1 MKRILSFMLTLL
13 LALGLCVFAGNA
25 VQPQFVNADTQALLS
40 GSETKENSIV
50 EKVAEGAK
58 DAKDEINKNVEIEK
72 EKVQDLKAS
81 GLQKIQTKFNDE
93 QVKFGKDEQLA
104 KDVKELDKEFF
115 FKNNQDKVIER
126 HSNEEVGQRN
136 LNIVDNVVS
145 ESDKVGDIASD
156 NAIAEKKVDS
166 KPEKKSVSAKT
177 KRKKL
182 GRVGK
187 RIFNDDTSL
196 EETSAQQ
203 EKYQLDLQAEK
214 MELCIIGKASKNVS
228 PDSAKVTAVIE
239 TLDSDIVKS
248 KDNNF
253 QAFDKVVS
261 ALKDEGLSDDKIV
274 MDSFVS
280 YPSYDY
286 NGEKSLT
293 GYYTITTISFDVDN
307 INEIKN
313 LVDVATENG
322 ATSIRNIQY
331 CCSNLDEVYEE
342 VLMMAI
348 DNAKAK
354 AEKIG
359 GGQLQIK
366 SVKEEYVYSC
376 SSLDRTY
383 AENISNSLVG
393 SIEVEARVNV
403 EFEGAWNLQKA

>member
-1 MKRILSFMLTLL
+1 MKRILSFILALL
-13 LALGLCVFAGNA
+13 LVFGLCVFAGNA
-25 VQPQFVNADTQALLS
+25 VQPQFTDADAQMLLA
-40 GSETKENSIV
+40 GSTVIENSKV
-50 EKVAEGAK
+50 EKVGEGAK
-58 DAKDEINKNVEIEK
+58 DTKDEINKNVEVAK
-72 EKVQDLKAS
+72 EKVQDLSAS
-81 GLQKIQTKFNDE
+81 GLQKMQTKSSEE
-93 QVKFGKDEQLA
+93 QVKLGKDEQLA
-104 KDVKELDKEFF
+104 KDVKELDKNMAILS
-115 FKNNQDKVIER
+115 KTDKSNTTEKT
-126 HSNEEVGQRN
+126 SNEEVAQRN
-136 LNIVDNVVS
+136 LNITDNVAS
-145 ESDKVGDIASD
+145 ESDKTGDVASD
-156 NAIAEKKVDS
+156 SAITEKKVDS
-166 KPEKKSVSAKT
+166 KLEKKINNAKP
-177 KRKKL
+177 KRKKI

-187 RIFNDDTSL
+187 KTFNDDASV
-196 EETSAQQ
+196 EKSGAQPAD
-203 EKYQLDLQAEK
+203 YQLDLQAEK

-253 QAFDKVVS
+253 QVFDKVVN
-261 ALKDEGLSDDKIV
+261 ALKGAGLSDDKIV

-286 NGEKSLT
+286 NGGKSLT

-307 INEIKN
+307 IEEIKN
-313 LVDVATENG
+313 LVDIVTENG

-331 CCSNLDEVYEE
+331 CCSNLDEIYEE

-376 SSLDRTY
+376 SSLYRTY

-403 EFEGAWNLQKA
+403 EFEGV

>member
-1 MKRILSFMLTLL
+1 MKRILSFILALL
-13 LALGLCVFAGNA
+13 LVFGLCVFAGNA
-25 VQPQFVNADTQALLS
+25 VQPQFTDADAQMLLA
-40 GSETKENSIV
+40 GSTVIENSKV
-50 EKVAEGAK
+50 EKVGEGAK
-58 DAKDEINKNVEIEK
+58 DTKDEINKNVEVAK
-72 EKVQDLKAS
+72 EKVQDLSAS
-81 GLQKIQTKFNDE
+81 GLQKMQTKSSEE
-93 QVKFGKDEQLA
+93 QVKLGKDEQLA
-104 KDVKELDKEFF
+104 KDVKELDKNMAILS
-115 FKNNQDKVIER
+115 KIDKSNTTAKI
-126 HSNEEVGQRN
+126 SNEEVAQRN
-136 LNIVDNVVS
+136 LNITDNVAS
-145 ESDKVGDIASD
+145 ESDKTGDVASD
-156 NAIAEKKVDS
+156 SAITEKKVDS
-166 KPEKKSVSAKT
+166 KLEKKINNAKP
-177 KRKKL
+177 KRKKI

-187 RIFNDDTSL
+187 KTFNDDASV
-196 EETSAQQ
+196 EKSGAQPAD
-203 EKYQLDLQAEK
+203 YQLDLQAEK

-239 TLDSDIVKS
+239 TLDSDMVKS

-253 QAFDKVVS
+253 QAFDKVVN
-261 ALKDEGLSDDKIV
+261 ALKGAGLSDDKIV

-286 NGEKSLT
+286 NGGKSLT

-307 INEIKN
+307 IEKIKN
-313 LVDVATENG
+313 LVDIVTENG

-331 CCSNLDEVYEE
+331 CCSNLDEIYEE

-376 SSLDRTY
+376 SSLYRTY

-403 EFEGAWNLQKA
+403 EFEGV

>member
-1 MKRILSFMLTLL
+1 MKRILSFMLALL
-13 LALGLCVFAGNA
+13 LVFGLCVFAGNA
-25 VQPQFVNADTQALLS
+25 VQPQFTDADAQMLLA
-40 GSETKENSIV
+40 GSTVIENSKV
-50 EKVAEGAK
+50 EKVGEGAK
-58 DAKDEINKNVEIEK
+58 DTKDEINKNIEGAK
-72 EKVQDLKAS
+72 EKVQDLSAS
-81 GLQKIQTKFNDE
+81 GLQKMQTKSSEE
-93 QVKFGKDEQLA
+93 QVKLGKDEQLA
-104 KDVKELDKEFF
+104 KDVKELDKNMAILS
-115 FKNNQDKVIER
+115 KTDKSNTTEKT
-126 HSNEEVGQRN
+126 SNEEVAQRN
-136 LNIVDNVVS
+136 LNITDNVAS
-145 ESDKVGDIASD
+145 ESDKTGDVASD
-156 NAIAEKKVDS
+156 SAITEKKVDS
-166 KPEKKSVSAKT
+166 KLEKKINNAKP
-177 KRKKL
+177 KRKKI

-187 RIFNDDTSL
+187 KTFNDDASV
-196 EETSAQQ
+196 EKSGAQPAD
-203 EKYQLDLQAEK
+203 YQLDLQAEK

-253 QAFDKVVS
+253 QAFDKVVN
-261 ALKDEGLSDDKIV
+261 ALKVAGLSDDKIV

-286 NGEKSLT
+286 NGGKSLT

-307 INEIKN
+307 IEEIKN
-313 LVDVATENG
+313 LVDIVTENG

-331 CCSNLDEVYEE
+331 CSSNLDEIYEE

-376 SSLDRTY
+376 SSLYRTY
-383 AENISNSLVG
+383 AENVSNSLVG

-403 EFEGAWNLQKA
+403 EFEGV

>member
-1 MKRILSFMLTLL
+1 MKRILSFMLALL
-13 LALGLCVFAGNA
+13 LVFGLCVFAGNA
-25 VQPQFVNADTQALLS
+25 VQPQFTDADAQMLLA
-40 GSETKENSIV
+40 GSTVIENSKV
-50 EKVAEGAK
+50 EKVGEGAK
-58 DAKDEINKNVEIEK
+58 DTKDEINKNIEGAK
-72 EKVQDLKAS
+72 EKVQDLSAS
-81 GLQKIQTKFNDE
+81 GLQKMQTKSSEE
-93 QVKFGKDEQLA
+93 QVKLGKDEQLA
-104 KDVKELDKEFF
+104 KDVKELDKNMAILS
-115 FKNNQDKVIER
+115 KIDKSNTTEKI
-126 HSNEEVGQRN
+126 SNEEVAQRN
-136 LNIVDNVVS
+136 LNITDNVAS
-145 ESDKVGDIASD
+145 ESDKTGDVASD
-156 NAIAEKKVDS
+156 STITEKKVDS
-166 KPEKKSVSAKT
+166 KLEKKINNAKP
-177 KRKKL
+177 KRKKI

-187 RIFNDDTSL
+187 KTFNDDASV
-196 EETSAQQ
+196 EKSGAQPAD
-203 EKYQLDLQAEK
+203 YQLDLQAEK

-253 QAFDKVVS
+253 QAFDKVVN
-261 ALKDEGLSDDKIV
+261 ALKGAGLSDDKIV

-286 NGEKSLT
+286 NGGKSLT

-307 INEIKN
+307 IEEIKN
-313 LVDVATENG
+313 LVDIVTENG

-376 SSLDRTY
+376 SSLYRTY

-403 EFEGAWNLQKA
+403 EFEGV

>member
-1 MKRILSFMLTLL
+1 MKRILSFMLALL
-13 LALGLCVFAGNA
+13 LVFGLCVFAGNA
-25 VQPQFVNADTQALLS
+25 VQPQFTDADAQMLLA
-40 GSETKENSIV
+40 GSTVIENSKV
-50 EKVAEGAK
+50 EKVGEGAK
-58 DAKDEINKNVEIEK
+58 DTKDEINKNIEGAK
-72 EKVQDLKAS
+72 EKVQDLSAS
-81 GLQKIQTKFNDE
+81 GLQKMQTKSSEE
-93 QVKFGKDEQLA
+93 QVKLGKDEQLA
-104 KDVKELDKEFF
+104 KDVKELDKNMAILS
-115 FKNNQDKVIER
+115 KIDKSNTTEKI
-126 HSNEEVGQRN
+126 SNEEVAQRN
-136 LNIVDNVVS
+136 LNITDNVAS
-145 ESDKVGDIASD
+145 ESDKTGDVASD
-156 NAIAEKKVDS
+156 SAITEKKVDS
-166 KPEKKSVSAKT
+166 KLEKKINNAKP
-177 KRKKL
+177 KRKKI

-187 RIFNDDTSL
+187 KTFNDDASV
-196 EETSAQQ
+196 EKSGAQPAD
-203 EKYQLDLQAEK
+203 YQLDLQAEK

-253 QAFDKVVS
+253 QAFDKVVN
-261 ALKDEGLSDDKIV
+261 ALKGAGLSDDKIV

-286 NGEKSLT
+286 NGGKSLT
-293 GYYTITTISFDVDN
+293 GYYTTTTISFDVDN
-307 INEIKN
+307 IEEIKN
-313 LVDVATENG
+313 LVDIVTENG

-376 SSLDRTY
+376 SSLYRTY

-403 EFEGAWNLQKA
+403 EFEGV

>member
-1 MKRILSFMLTLL
+1 MKRILSFMLALL
-13 LALGLCVFAGNA
+13 LVFGLCVFADNA
-25 VQPQFVNADTQALLS
+25 VQSQFTDADAQMLLA
-40 GSETKENSIV
+40 GSTVIENSKV
-50 EKVAEGAK
+50 EKVGEGAK
-58 DAKDEINKNVEIEK
+58 DTKDEINKNVEVAK
-72 EKVQDLKAS
+72 EKVQDLSAS
-81 GLQKIQTKFNDE
+81 GLQKMQTKASDE
-93 QVKFGKDEQLA
+93 QVKLGKDEQLA
-104 KDVKELDKEFF
+104 KDVKELDKNMAILS
-115 FKNNQDKVIER
+115 KIDKSNTTEKI
-126 HSNEEVGQRN
+126 SNEEVAQRN
-136 LNIVDNVVS
+136 LNITGNVAS
-145 ESDKVGDIASD
+145 ESDKTGDVASD
-156 NAIAEKKVDS
+156 SAITEKKVDS
-166 KPEKKSVSAKT
+166 KLEKKINNAKP
-177 KRKKL
+177 KRKKI

-187 RIFNDDTSL
+187 KTFNDDASV
-196 EETSAQQ
+196 EKSGAQPAD
-203 EKYQLDLQAEK
+203 YQLDLQAEK
-214 MELCIIGKASKNVS
+214 MQLCIIGKASKNVS

-253 QAFDKVVS
+253 QAFDKVVN
-261 ALKDEGLSDDKIV
+261 ALKVAGLSDDKIV

-286 NGEKSLT
+286 NGGKSLT

-307 INEIKN
+307 IEEIKN
-313 LVDVATENG
+313 LVDIVTENG

-331 CCSNLDEVYEE
+331 CCSNLDEIYEE

-376 SSLDRTY
+376 SSLYRTY

-403 EFEGAWNLQKA
+403 EFEGV

>member
-1 MKRILSFMLTLL
+1 MKRILSFMLALL
-13 LALGLCVFAGNA
+13 LVFGLCVFAGNA
-25 VQPQFVNADTQALLS
+25 VQPQFTDADAQMLLA
-40 GSETKENSIV
+40 GSTVIENSKV

-58 DAKDEINKNVEIEK
+58 DTKDEINKNVEVAK
-72 EKVQDLKAS
+72 EKVQDLSAS
-81 GLQKIQTKFNDE
+81 GLQKMQTKASDE
-93 QVKFGKDEQLA
+93 QIKLGKDEQLA
-104 KDVKELDKEFF
+104 KDVKELDK
-115 FKNNQDKVIER
+115 NMAILSRTDKSNTTEKT
-126 HSNEEVGQRN
+126 SNEEVTQRN
-136 LNIVDNVVS
+136 LNITDNVAS
-145 ESDKVGDIASD
+145 ESDKTGDVDSD
-156 NAIAEKKVDS
+156 SAITEKKVDS
-166 KPEKKSVSAKT
+166 KLEKKINNAKP
-177 KRKKL
+177 KRKKI

-187 RIFNDDTSL
+187 KTFNDDASV
-196 EETSAQQ
+196 EKSGAQPAD
-203 EKYQLDLQAEK
+203 YQLDLQAEK

-228 PDSAKVTAVIE
+228 PDSAKVTAAIE
-239 TLDSDIVKS
+239 TLDSDMVKS

-253 QAFDKVVS
+253 QAFDKVVN
-261 ALKDEGLSDDKIV
+261 ALKGAGLSNDKIV

-286 NGEKSLT
+286 NGGKSLT

-307 INEIKN
+307 IEEIKN
-313 LVDVATENG
+313 LVDIVTENG

-376 SSLDRTY
+376 SSLYRTY

-403 EFEGAWNLQKA
+403 EFEDV

>member
-1 MKRILSFMLTLL
+1 MKRILSFMLALL
-13 LALGLCVFAGNA
+13 LVLGLCVFAGNA
-25 VQPQFVNADTQALLS
+25 VQPQFTDADAQMLLA
-40 GSETKENSIV
+40 GSTVIENSKV
-50 EKVAEGAK
+50 EKVGEGAK
-58 DAKDEINKNVEIEK
+58 DTKDEINKNVEVAK
-72 EKVQDLKAS
+72 EKVQDLSAS
-81 GLQKIQTKFNDE
+81 GLQKMQTKASDE
-93 QVKFGKDEQLA
+93 QVKLGKDEQLA
-104 KDVKELDKEFF
+104 KDVKELDKNMAILS
-115 FKNNQDKVIER
+115 KTDKSNTTEKT
-126 HSNEEVGQRN
+126 SNEEVAQRN
-136 LNIVDNVVS
+136 LNITDNVAS
-145 ESDKVGDIASD
+145 ESDKTGDVASD
-156 NAIAEKKVDS
+156 SAITEKKVDS
-166 KPEKKSVSAKT
+166 KLEKKINNAKP
-177 KRKKL
+177 KRKKI

-187 RIFNDDTSL
+187 KTFNDDASV
-196 EETSAQQ
+196 EKSVAQPAD
-203 EKYQLDLQAEK
+203 YQLDLQAEK

-239 TLDSDIVKS
+239 TLDSDMVKS

-253 QAFDKVVS
+253 QAFDKVVN
-261 ALKDEGLSDDKIV
+261 ALKGAGLSDDKIV

-286 NGEKSLT
+286 NGGKSLT

-307 INEIKN
+307 IEEIKN
-313 LVDVATENG
+313 LVDIVTENG

-376 SSLDRTY
+376 SSLYRTY

-403 EFEGAWNLQKA
+403 EFEGV

>member
-1 MKRILSFMLTLL
+1 MKRILSFMLALL
-13 LALGLCVFAGNA
+13 LVFGLCVFAGNA
-25 VQPQFVNADTQALLS
+25 VQPQFTDADAQMPLA
-40 GSETKENSIV
+40 GSTVIENSKV
-50 EKVAEGAK
+50 EKVGEGAK
-58 DAKDEINKNVEIEK
+58 DTKDEINKNIEGAK
-72 EKVQDLKAS
+72 EKVQDLSAS
-81 GLQKIQTKFNDE
+81 GLQKMQTKSSEE
-93 QVKFGKDEQLA
+93 QVKLGKDEQLA
-104 KDVKELDKEFF
+104 KDVKELDKNMAILS
-115 FKNNQDKVIER
+115 KIDKSNTTEKI
-126 HSNEEVGQRN
+126 SNEEVAQRN
-136 LNIVDNVVS
+136 LNITDNVAS
-145 ESDKVGDIASD
+145 ESDKTGDVASD
-156 NAIAEKKVDS
+156 SAITEKKVDS
-166 KPEKKSVSAKT
+166 KLEKKINNAKP
-177 KRKKL
+177 KRKKI

-187 RIFNDDTSL
+187 KTFNDDASV
-196 EETSAQQ
+196 EKSGAQPAD
-203 EKYQLDLQAEK
+203 YQLDLQAEK

-253 QAFDKVVS
+253 QAFDKVVN
-261 ALKDEGLSDDKIV
+261 ALKGAGLSDDKIV

-286 NGEKSLT
+286 NGGKSLT

-307 INEIKN
+307 IEEIKN
-313 LVDVATENG
+313 LVDIVTENG

-331 CCSNLDEVYEE
+331 CCSNLDEIYEE

-376 SSLDRTY
+376 SSLYRTY

-403 EFEGAWNLQKA
+403 EFEGV

>member
-1 MKRILSFMLTLL
+1 MKRILSFMLALL
-13 LALGLCVFAGNA
+13 LVFGLCVFAGNA
-25 VQPQFVNADTQALLS
+25 VQPQFTDADAQMLLA
-40 GSETKENSIV
+40 GSTVIENSKV
-50 EKVAEGAK
+50 EKVGEGAK
-58 DAKDEINKNVEIEK
+58 DTKDEINKNIEGAK
-72 EKVQDLKAS
+72 EKVQDLSAS
-81 GLQKIQTKFNDE
+81 GLQKKQTKASDE
-93 QVKFGKDEQLA
+93 QVKLGKDEQLA
-104 KDVKELDKEFF
+104 KDVKELDKNMAILS
-115 FKNNQDKVIER
+115 KTDKSNTTEKI
-126 HSNEEVGQRN
+126 SNEEVAQRN
-136 LNIVDNVVS
+136 LNITDNVAS
-145 ESDKVGDIASD
+145 ESDKTGDVASD
-156 NAIAEKKVDS
+156 SAITEKKVDS
-166 KPEKKSVSAKT
+166 KLEKKINNAKP
-177 KRKKL
+177 KRKKI

-187 RIFNDDTSL
+187 KTFNDDASV
-196 EETSAQQ
+196 EKSGAQPTD
-203 EKYQLDLQAEK
+203 YQLDLQAEK

-253 QAFDKVVS
+253 QAFDKVVN
-261 ALKDEGLSDDKIV
+261 ALKGAGLSDDKIV

-286 NGEKSLT
+286 NGGKSLT

-307 INEIKN
+307 IEEIKN
-313 LVDVATENG
+313 LVDIVTENG

-331 CCSNLDEVYEE
+331 CCSNLDEIYEE

-376 SSLDRTY
+376 SSLYRTY

-403 EFEGAWNLQKA
+403 EFEGV

>member
-1 MKRILSFMLTLL
+1 MKRILSFMLALL
-13 LALGLCVFAGNA
+13 LALGLCVFASNA
-25 VQPQFVNADTQALLS
+25 VQPQFTDTDAQMLLA
-40 GSETKENSIV
+40 GSTVIENSKV
-50 EKVAEGAK
+50 EKVGEGAK
-58 DAKDEINKNVEIEK
+58 DTKDEINKNVEVAK
-72 EKVQDLKAS
+72 EKVQDLSAS
-81 GLQKIQTKFNDE
+81 GLQKMQTKASDE
-93 QVKFGKDEQLA
+93 QVKLGKDEQLA
-104 KDVKELDKEFF
+104 KDVKELDKNMAILS
-115 FKNNQDKVIER
+115 KTDKSNTTEKI
-126 HSNEEVGQRN
+126 SNEEVAQRN
-136 LNIVDNVVS
+136 LNITDNVAS
-145 ESDKVGDIASD
+145 ESDKTGDVASD
-156 NAIAEKKVDS
+156 SAITEKKVDS
-166 KPEKKSVSAKT
+166 KLEKKINNAKP
-177 KRKKL
+177 KRKKI

-187 RIFNDDTSL
+187 KTFNDDASV
-196 EETSAQQ
+196 EKSGAQPAD
-203 EKYQLDLQAEK
+203 YQLDLQAEK

-239 TLDSDIVKS
+239 TLDSDMVKS

-253 QAFDKVVS
+253 QTFDKVVN
-261 ALKDEGLSDDKIV
+261 ALKGAGLSDDKIV

-286 NGEKSLT
+286 NGGKSLT

-307 INEIKN
+307 IEEIKN
-313 LVDVATENG
+313 LVDIVTENG

-331 CCSNLDEVYEE
+331 CCSNLDEVYEG

-376 SSLDRTY
+376 SSLYRTY

-403 EFEGAWNLQKA
+403 EFEGV

>member
-1 MKRILSFMLTLL
+1 MKRILSFMLALL
-13 LALGLCVFAGNA
+13 LVFGLCVFAGNA
-25 VQPQFVNADTQALLS
+25 VQPQFTDADAQMLLA
-40 GSETKENSIV
+40 GSTVIENSKV
-50 EKVAEGAK
+50 EKVGEGAK
-58 DAKDEINKNVEIEK
+58 DTKDEINKNIEGAK
-72 EKVQDLKAS
+72 EKVQDLSVS
-81 GLQKIQTKFNDE
+81 GLQKMQTKSSEE
-93 QVKFGKDEQLA
+93 QVKLGKDEQLA
-104 KDVKELDKEFF
+104 KDVKELDKNMAILS
-115 FKNNQDKVIER
+115 KIDKSNTTEKI
-126 HSNEEVGQRN
+126 SNEEVAQRN
-136 LNIVDNVVS
+136 LNITDNVAS
-145 ESDKVGDIASD
+145 ESDKTGDVASD
-156 NAIAEKKVDS
+156 SAITEKKFDS
-166 KPEKKSVSAKT
+166 KLEKKINNAKP
-177 KRKKL
+177 KRKKI

-187 RIFNDDTSL
+187 KTFNDDASV
-196 EETSAQQ
+196 EKSVAQPAD
-203 EKYQLDLQAEK
+203 YQLDLQAEK

-239 TLDSDIVKS
+239 TLDSDMVKS

-253 QAFDKVVS
+253 QAFDKVVN
-261 ALKDEGLSDDKIV
+261 ALKGAGLSDDKIV

-286 NGEKSLT
+286 NGGKSLT
-293 GYYTITTISFDVDN
+293 GYYTTTTISFDVDN
-307 INEIKN
+307 IEEIKN
-313 LVDVATENG
+313 LVDIVTENG

-331 CCSNLDEVYEE
+331 CCSNLDEIYEE

-376 SSLDRTY
+376 SSLYRTY

-403 EFEGAWNLQKA
+403 EFEGV

>member
-1 MKRILSFMLTLL
+1 MKRILSFMLALL
-13 LALGLCVFAGNA
+13 LVFGLCVFAGNA
-25 VQPQFVNADTQALLS
+25 VQPQFTDADAQMLLAGNS
-40 GSETKENSIV
+40 VIENSKV
-50 EKVAEGAK
+50 EKVGEGAK
-58 DAKDEINKNVEIEK
+58 DTKDEINKNVEVAK
-72 EKVQDLKAS
+72 EKVQDLSAS
-81 GLQKIQTKFNDE
+81 GLQKMQTKSSEE
-93 QVKFGKDEQLA
+93 QVKLGKDEQLA
-104 KDVKELDKEFF
+104 KDVKELDKNMAILS
-115 FKNNQDKVIER
+115 KIDKSNTTEKI
-126 HSNEEVGQRN
+126 SNEEVAQRN
-136 LNIVDNVVS
+136 LNITDNVAS
-145 ESDKVGDIASD
+145 ESDKTGDVASD
-156 NAIAEKKVDS
+156 SAITEKKVNS
-166 KPEKKSVSAKT
+166 KLEKKINNAKP
-177 KRKKL
+177 KRKKI

-187 RIFNDDTSL
+187 KTFNDDASV
-196 EETSAQQ
+196 EKSGAQPAD
-203 EKYQLDLQAEK
+203 YQLDLQAEK

-253 QAFDKVVS
+253 QAFDKVVN
-261 ALKDEGLSDDKIV
+261 ALKGAGLSDDKIV

-286 NGEKSLT
+286 NGGKSLT
-293 GYYTITTISFDVDN
+293 GYYTTTTISFDVDN
-307 INEIKN
+307 IEEIKN
-313 LVDVATENG
+313 LVDIVTENG

-331 CCSNLDEVYEE
+331 CCSNLDEIYEE

-376 SSLDRTY
+376 SSLYRTY

-403 EFEGAWNLQKA
+403 EFEGV

>member
-1 MKRILSFMLTLL
+1 MKRILSFMLALL
-13 LALGLCVFAGNA
+13 LVFGLCVFAGNA
-25 VQPQFVNADTQALLS
+25 VQPQFTDADAQMLLA
-40 GSETKENSIV
+40 GSTVIENSKV
-50 EKVAEGAK
+50 EKVGEGAK
-58 DAKDEINKNVEIEK
+58 DTKDEINKNIEGAK
-72 EKVQDLKAS
+72 EKVQDLSAS
-81 GLQKIQTKFNDE
+81 GLQKMQTKSSEE
-93 QVKFGKDEQLA
+93 QVKLGKDEQLA
-104 KDVKELDKEFF
+104 KDVKELDKNMAILS
-115 FKNNQDKVIER
+115 KIDKSNTTEKI
-126 HSNEEVGQRN
+126 SNEEVAQRN
-136 LNIVDNVVS
+136 LNITDNVAS
-145 ESDKVGDIASD
+145 ESDKTGDVASD
-156 NAIAEKKVDS
+156 SAITEKKVDS
-166 KPEKKSVSAKT
+166 KLEKKINNAKP
-177 KRKKL
+177 KRKKI

-187 RIFNDDTSL
+187 KTFNDDASV
-196 EETSAQQ
+196 EKSGAQPAD
-203 EKYQLDLQAEK
+203 YQLDLQAEK

-239 TLDSDIVKS
+239 TLDSDMVKS

-253 QAFDKVVS
+253 QAFDKVVN
-261 ALKDEGLSDDKIV
+261 ALKGAGLSDDKIV

-286 NGEKSLT
+286 NGGKSLT
-293 GYYTITTISFDVDN
+293 GYYTTTTISFDVDN
-307 INEIKN
+307 IEEIKN
-313 LVDVATENG
+313 LVDIVTENG

-331 CCSNLDEVYEE
+331 CCSNLDEIYEE

-376 SSLDRTY
+376 SSLYRTY

-403 EFEGAWNLQKA
+403 EFEGV

>member
-1 MKRILSFMLTLL
+1 MKRILSFMLALL
-13 LALGLCVFAGNA
+13 LVFGLCVFAGNA
-25 VQPQFVNADTQALLS
+25 VQPQFTDADAQMLLA
-40 GSETKENSIV
+40 GSTVIENSKV
-50 EKVAEGAK
+50 EKVGEGAK
-58 DAKDEINKNVEIEK
+58 DTKDEINKNVEVAK
-72 EKVQDLKAS
+72 EKVQDLSAS
-81 GLQKIQTKFNDE
+81 GLQKMQTKSSEE
-93 QVKFGKDEQLA
+93 QVKLGKDEQLA
-104 KDVKELDKEFF
+104 KDVKELDKNMAILS
-115 FKNNQDKVIER
+115 KIDKSNTTEKI
-126 HSNEEVGQRN
+126 SNEEVAQRN
-136 LNIVDNVVS
+136 LNITDNVAS
-145 ESDKVGDIASD
+145 ESDKTGDVASD
-156 NAIAEKKVDS
+156 SAITEKKVDS
-166 KPEKKSVSAKT
+166 KLEKKINNAKP
-177 KRKKL
+177 KRKKI

-187 RIFNDDTSL
+187 KTFNDDASV
-196 EETSAQQ
+196 EKSGAQPAD
-203 EKYQLDLQAEK
+203 YQLDLQAEK

-253 QAFDKVVS
+253 QAFDKVVN
-261 ALKDEGLSDDKIV
+261 ALKGAGLSDDKIV

-286 NGEKSLT
+286 NGGKSLT

-307 INEIKN
+307 IEEIKN
-313 LVDVATENG
+313 LVDIVTENG

-376 SSLDRTY
+376 SSLYRTY

-403 EFEGAWNLQKA
+403 EFEGV

>member
-1 MKRILSFMLTLL
+1 MKRILSFMLALL

-25 VQPQFVNADTQALLS
+25 VQPQFTDADAQMLLA
-40 GSETKENSIV
+40 GSTVVENSKV
-50 EKVAEGAK
+50 EKVGEGAK
-58 DAKDEINKNVEIEK
+58 DTKDEINKNIEGAK
-72 EKVQDLKAS
+72 EKVQDLSAS
-81 GLQKIQTKFNDE
+81 GLQKMQTKSSDE
-93 QVKFGKDEQLA
+93 QIKLGKDEQLA
-104 KDVKELDKEFF
+104 KDVKELDKNMAILS
-115 FKNNQDKVIER
+115 KIDKSNTTEKI
-126 HSNEEVGQRN
+126 SNEEVAQRN
-136 LNIVDNVVS
+136 LNITDNVAT
-145 ESDKVGDIASD
+145 ESDKTGDVASD
-156 NAIAEKKVDS
+156 SAITEKKVDS
-166 KPEKKSVSAKT
+166 KLEKKINNAKP
-177 KRKKL
+177 KRKKI

-187 RIFNDDTSL
+187 KTFNDDASV
-196 EETSAQQ
+196 EKSSAQPAD
-203 EKYQLDLQAEK
+203 YQLDLQAEK

-253 QAFDKVVS
+253 QAFDKVVN
-261 ALKDEGLSDDKIV
+261 ALKGAGLSDDKIV

-280 YPSYDY
+280 YLSYDY
-286 NGEKSLT
+286 NGGKSLT

-307 INEIKN
+307 IEEIKN
-313 LVDVATENG
+313 LVDIATENG

-376 SSLDRTY
+376 SSLYRTY

-403 EFEGAWNLQKA
+403 EFEGV

>member
-1 MKRILSFMLTLL
+1 MKRILSFMLALL
-13 LALGLCVFAGNA
+13 LVFGLCVFAGNA
-25 VQPQFVNADTQALLS
+25 VQPQFTDADAQMLLA
-40 GSETKENSIV
+40 GSAVIENSKV
-50 EKVAEGAK
+50 EKVGEGAK
-58 DAKDEINKNVEIEK
+58 DTKDEINKNVEVAK
-72 EKVQDLKAS
+72 EKVQDLSAS
-81 GLQKIQTKFNDE
+81 GLQKMQTKASDE
-93 QVKFGKDEQLA
+93 QVKLGKDEQLA
-104 KDVKELDKEFF
+104 KDVKELDKNMAILS
-115 FKNNQDKVIER
+115 KIDKSNTTEKI
-126 HSNEEVGQRN
+126 SNEEVAQRN
-136 LNIVDNVVS
+136 LNITGNVAS
-145 ESDKVGDIASD
+145 ESDKTGDVASD
-156 NAIAEKKVDS
+156 SAITEKKVDS
-166 KPEKKSVSAKT
+166 KLEKKINNAKP
-177 KRKKL
+177 KRKKI

-187 RIFNDDTSL
+187 KTFNDDASV
-196 EETSAQQ
+196 EKSGAQPAD
-203 EKYQLDLQAEK
+203 YQLDLQAEK
-214 MELCIIGKASKNVS
+214 MQLCIIGKASKNVS

-253 QAFDKVVS
+253 QAFDKVVN
-261 ALKDEGLSDDKIV
+261 ALKVAGLSDDKIV

-286 NGEKSLT
+286 NGGKSLT

-307 INEIKN
+307 IEEIKN
-313 LVDVATENG
+313 LVDIVTENG

-331 CCSNLDEVYEE
+331 CCSNLDEIYEE

-376 SSLDRTY
+376 SSLYRTY
-383 AENISNSLVG
+383 AENVSNSLVG

-403 EFEGAWNLQKA
+403 EFEGV

>member
-1 MKRILSFMLTLL
+1 MKSILSFMLALL
-13 LALGLCVFAGNA
+13 LVFGLCVFADNA
-25 VQPQFVNADTQALLS
+25 VQSQFTDADAQMLLA
-40 GSETKENSIV
+40 GSTVIENSKV
-50 EKVAEGAK
+50 EKVGEGAK
-58 DAKDEINKNVEIEK
+58 DTKDEINKNVEVAK
-72 EKVQDLKAS
+72 EKVQDLSAS
-81 GLQKIQTKFNDE
+81 GLQKMQTKSSEE
-93 QVKFGKDEQLA
+93 QVKLGKDEQLA
-104 KDVKELDKEFF
+104 KDVKELDKNMAILS
-115 FKNNQDKVIER
+115 KIDKSNTTEKI
-126 HSNEEVGQRN
+126 SNEEVAQRN
-136 LNIVDNVVS
+136 LNITDNVAS
-145 ESDKVGDIASD
+145 ESDKTGDVASD
-156 NAIAEKKVDS
+156 SAITEKKVDS
-166 KPEKKSVSAKT
+166 KLEKKINNAKP
-177 KRKKL
+177 KRKKI

-187 RIFNDDTSL
+187 KTFNDDASV
-196 EETSAQQ
+196 EKSGAQPAD
-203 EKYQLDLQAEK
+203 YQLDLQAEK

-253 QAFDKVVS
+253 QAFDKVVN
-261 ALKDEGLSDDKIV
+261 ALKGAGLSDDKIV

-286 NGEKSLT
+286 NGGKSLT

-307 INEIKN
+307 IEKIKN
-313 LVDVATENG
+313 LVDIVTENG

-376 SSLDRTY
+376 SSLYRTY
-383 AENISNSLVG
+383 AENVSNSLVG

-403 EFEGAWNLQKA
+403 EFEGV

>member
-1 MKRILSFMLTLL
+1 MKRILSFMLALL
-13 LALGLCVFAGNA
+13 LVFGLCVFAGNA
-25 VQPQFVNADTQALLS
+25 VQPQFTDADAQMLLA
-40 GSETKENSIV
+40 GSTVIENSKV
-50 EKVAEGAK
+50 EKVGEGAK
-58 DAKDEINKNVEIEK
+58 DTKDEINKNIEGAK
-72 EKVQDLKAS
+72 EKVQDLSAS
-81 GLQKIQTKFNDE
+81 GLQKMQTKSSEE
-93 QVKFGKDEQLA
+93 QVKLGKDEQLA
-104 KDVKELDKEFF
+104 KDVKELDKNMAILSEM
-115 FKNNQDKVIER
+115 DKSNITEKI
-126 HSNEEVGQRN
+126 SNEEVAQRN
-136 LNIVDNVVS
+136 LNITDNVAS
-145 ESDKVGDIASD
+145 ESDKTGDVASD
-156 NAIAEKKVDS
+156 SAITEKKVDS
-166 KPEKKSVSAKT
+166 KLEKKINNAKP
-177 KRKKL
+177 KRKKI

-187 RIFNDDTSL
+187 KTFNDDASV
-196 EETSAQQ
+196 EKSGAQPTD
-203 EKYQLDLQAEK
+203 YQLDLQAEK

-253 QAFDKVVS
+253 QAFDKVVN
-261 ALKDEGLSDDKIV
+261 ALKGAGLSDDKIV

-286 NGEKSLT
+286 NGGKSLT

-307 INEIKN
+307 IEEIKN
-313 LVDVATENG
+313 LVDIVTENG

-376 SSLDRTY
+376 SSLYRTY

-403 EFEGAWNLQKA
+403 EFEGV

>member
-1 MKRILSFMLTLL
+1 MKRILSFMLALL
-13 LALGLCVFAGNA
+13 LVFGLCVFAGNA
-25 VQPQFVNADTQALLS
+25 VQPQFTDADAQMLLARS
-40 GSETKENSIV
+40 TVIENSKV
-50 EKVAEGAK
+50 EKVGEGAK
-58 DAKDEINKNVEIEK
+58 DTKDEINKNIEGAK
-72 EKVQDLKAS
+72 EKVQDLSAS
-81 GLQKIQTKFNDE
+81 GLQKMQTKSSEE
-93 QVKFGKDEQLA
+93 QVKLGKDEQLA
-104 KDVKELDKEFF
+104 KDVKELDKNMAILS
-115 FKNNQDKVIER
+115 KIDKSNTTEKI
-126 HSNEEVGQRN
+126 SNEEVAQRN
-136 LNIVDNVVS
+136 LNITDNVAS
-145 ESDKVGDIASD
+145 ESDKTGDVASD
-156 NAIAEKKVDS
+156 SAITEKKVDS
-166 KPEKKSVSAKT
+166 KLEKKINNAKP
-177 KRKKL
+177 KRKKI

-187 RIFNDDTSL
+187 KTFNDDASV
-196 EETSAQQ
+196 EKSGAQPAD
-203 EKYQLDLQAEK
+203 YQLDLQAEK

-253 QAFDKVVS
+253 QAFDKVVN
-261 ALKDEGLSDDKIV
+261 ALKGAGLSDDKIV

-286 NGEKSLT
+286 NGGKSLT

-307 INEIKN
+307 IEEIKN
-313 LVDVATENG
+313 LVDIVTENG

-331 CCSNLDEVYEE
+331 CCSNLDEIYEE

-376 SSLDRTY
+376 SSLYRTY

-403 EFEGAWNLQKA
+403 EFEGV

>member
-1 MKRILSFMLTLL
+1 MKRILSFMLALL
-13 LALGLCVFAGNA
+13 LVFGLCVFAGNA
-25 VQPQFVNADTQALLS
+25 VQPQFTDADAQMLLA
-40 GSETKENSIV
+40 GSTVIENSKV
-50 EKVAEGAK
+50 EKVGEGAK
-58 DAKDEINKNVEIEK
+58 DTKDEINKNIEGAK
-72 EKVQDLKAS
+72 EKVQDLSAS
-81 GLQKIQTKFNDE
+81 GLQKMQTKSSEE
-93 QVKFGKDEQLA
+93 QVKLGKDEQLA
-104 KDVKELDKEFF
+104 KDVKELDKNMAILS
-115 FKNNQDKVIER
+115 KIDKSNTTEKI
-126 HSNEEVGQRN
+126 SNEEVAQRN
-136 LNIVDNVVS
+136 LNITDNVAS
-145 ESDKVGDIASD
+145 ESDKTGDVASD
-156 NAIAEKKVDS
+156 SAITEKKVDS
-166 KPEKKSVSAKT
+166 KLEKKINNAKP
-177 KRKKL
+177 KRKKI

-187 RIFNDDTSL
+187 KTFNDDASV
-196 EETSAQQ
+196 EKSGAQPAD
-203 EKYQLDLQAEK
+203 YQLDLQAEK

-253 QAFDKVVS
+253 QAFDKVVN
-261 ALKDEGLSDDKIV
+261 ALKGAGLSDDKIV

-286 NGEKSLT
+286 NGGKSLT

-307 INEIKN
+307 IEKIKN
-313 LVDVATENG
+313 LVDIVTENG

-376 SSLDRTY
+376 SSLYRTY
-383 AENISNSLVG
+383 AENVSNSLVG

-403 EFEGAWNLQKA
+403 EFEGV

>member
-1 MKRILSFMLTLL
+1 MKRILSFMLALL
-13 LALGLCVFAGNA
+13 LVFGLCVFAGNA
-25 VQPQFVNADTQALLS
+25 VQPQFTDADAQMLLA
-40 GSETKENSIV
+40 GSTVIENSKV
-50 EKVAEGAK
+50 EKVGEGAK
-58 DAKDEINKNVEIEK
+58 DTKDEINKNIEGAK
-72 EKVQDLKAS
+72 EKVQDLSAS
-81 GLQKIQTKFNDE
+81 GLQKMQTKSSEE
-93 QVKFGKDEQLA
+93 QVKLGKDEQLA
-104 KDVKELDKEFF
+104 KDVKELDKNMAILS
-115 FKNNQDKVIER
+115 KIDKSNTTEKI
-126 HSNEEVGQRN
+126 SNEEVAQRN
-136 LNIVDNVVS
+136 LNITDNVAS
-145 ESDKVGDIASD
+145 ESDKTGDVASD
-156 NAIAEKKVDS
+156 SAITEKKVDS
-166 KPEKKSVSAKT
+166 KLEKKINNAKP
-177 KRKKL
+177 KRKKI

-187 RIFNDDTSL
+187 KTFNDDASV
-196 EETSAQQ
+196 EKSGAQPAD
-203 EKYQLDLQAEK
+203 YQLDLQAEK

-253 QAFDKVVS
+253 QAFDKVVN
-261 ALKDEGLSDDKIV
+261 ALKGAGLSDDKIV

-286 NGEKSLT
+286 NGGKSLT
-293 GYYTITTISFDVDN
+293 GYYTTTTISFDVDN
-307 INEIKN
+307 IEEIKN
-313 LVDVATENG
+313 LVDIVTENG

-331 CCSNLDEVYEE
+331 CCSNLDEIYEE

-376 SSLDRTY
+376 SSLYRTY

-403 EFEGAWNLQKA
+403 EFEGV

>member
-1 MKRILSFMLTLL
+1 MKRILSFMLALL
-13 LALGLCVFAGNA
+13 FVFGLCVFAGNA
-25 VQPQFVNADTQALLS
+25 VQPQFTDADAQMLLA
-40 GSETKENSIV
+40 GNTVIENSKV
-50 EKVAEGAK
+50 EKVGEGAK
-58 DAKDEINKNVEIEK
+58 DTKDEINKNVEVAK
-72 EKVQDLKAS
+72 EKVQDLSAS
-81 GLQKIQTKFNDE
+81 GLQKMQTKASDE
-93 QVKFGKDEQLA
+93 QIKLGKDEQLV
-104 KDVKELDKEFF
+104 KDVKELDKNMAILS
-115 FKNNQDKVIER
+115 KTDKSNTTEKT
-126 HSNEEVGQRN
+126 SNEEVAQRN
-136 LNIVDNVVS
+136 LNITDNVAS
-145 ESDKVGDIASD
+145 ESDKTGDVASD
-156 NAIAEKKVDS
+156 SAITEKKVDS
-166 KPEKKSVSAKT
+166 KLEKKINNAKP
-177 KRKKL
+177 KRKKI

-187 RIFNDDTSL
+187 KTFNDDASV
-196 EETSAQQ
+196 EKSVAQPAD
-203 EKYQLDLQAEK
+203 YQLDLQAEK

-253 QAFDKVVS
+253 QAFDKVVN
-261 ALKDEGLSDDKIV
+261 ALKDAGLSDDKIV

-286 NGEKSLT
+286 NGGKSLT

-307 INEIKN
+307 IEEIKN
-313 LVDVATENG
+313 LVDIVTENG

-342 VLMMAI
+342 VLIMAI

-376 SSLDRTY
+376 SSLYRTY

-403 EFEGAWNLQKA
+403 EFEGV

>member
-1 MKRILSFMLTLL
+1 MKRILSFMLALL
-13 LALGLCVFAGNA
+13 LVFGLCVFAGNA
-25 VQPQFVNADTQALLS
+25 VQPQFTDADAQMLLA
-40 GSETKENSIV
+40 GSTVIENSKV
-50 EKVAEGAK
+50 EKVGEGAK
-58 DAKDEINKNVEIEK
+58 DTKDEINKNVEVAK
-72 EKVQDLKAS
+72 EKVQDLSAS
-81 GLQKIQTKFNDE
+81 GLQKMQTKSSEE
-93 QVKFGKDEQLA
+93 QVKLGKDEQLA
-104 KDVKELDKEFF
+104 KDVKELDKNMAILS
-115 FKNNQDKVIER
+115 KIDKSNTTAKI
-126 HSNEEVGQRN
+126 SNEEVAQRN
-136 LNIVDNVVS
+136 LNITDNVAS
-145 ESDKVGDIASD
+145 ESDKTGDVASD
-156 NAIAEKKVDS
+156 SAITEKKVDS
-166 KPEKKSVSAKT
+166 KLEKKINNAKP
-177 KRKKL
+177 KRKKI

-187 RIFNDDTSL
+187 KTFNDDASV
-196 EETSAQQ
+196 EKSGAQPAD
-203 EKYQLDLQAEK
+203 YQLDLQAEK

-239 TLDSDIVKS
+239 TLDSDMVKS

-253 QAFDKVVS
+253 QAFDKVVN
-261 ALKDEGLSDDKIV
+261 ALKGAGLSDDKIV

-286 NGEKSLT
+286 NGGKSLT

-307 INEIKN
+307 IEKIKN
-313 LVDVATENG
+313 LVDIVTENG

-376 SSLDRTY
+376 SSLYRTY
-383 AENISNSLVG
+383 AENVSNSLVG

-403 EFEGAWNLQKA
+403 EFEGV

>member
-1 MKRILSFMLTLL
+1 MKRILSFILALL
-13 LALGLCVFAGNA
+13 LVFGLCVFAGNA
-25 VQPQFVNADTQALLS
+25 VQPQFTDADAQMLLA
-40 GSETKENSIV
+40 GSTVIENSKV
-50 EKVAEGAK
+50 EKVGEGAK
-58 DAKDEINKNVEIEK
+58 DTKDEINKNVEVAK
-72 EKVQDLKAS
+72 EKVQDLSAS
-81 GLQKIQTKFNDE
+81 GLQKMQTKASDE
-93 QVKFGKDEQLA
+93 QVKLGKDEQLA
-104 KDVKELDKEFF
+104 KDVKELDKNMAILS
-115 FKNNQDKVIER
+115 KTDKSNTTEKT
-126 HSNEEVGQRN
+126 SNEEVAQRN
-136 LNIVDNVVS
+136 LNITDNVAS
-145 ESDKVGDIASD
+145 ESDKTGDVASD
-156 NAIAEKKVDS
+156 SAITEKKVDS
-166 KPEKKSVSAKT
+166 KLEKKINNAKP
-177 KRKKL
+177 KRKKI

-187 RIFNDDTSL
+187 KTFNDDASV
-196 EETSAQQ
+196 EKSGAQPAD
-203 EKYQLDLQAEK
+203 YQLDLQAEK

-253 QAFDKVVS
+253 QAFDKVVN
-261 ALKDEGLSDDKIV
+261 ALKGAGLSDDKIV

-286 NGEKSLT
+286 NGGKSLT
-293 GYYTITTISFDVDN
+293 GYYTTTTISFDVDN
-307 INEIKN
+307 IEEIKN
-313 LVDVATENG
+313 LVDIVTENG

-331 CCSNLDEVYEE
+331 CCSNLDEIYEE

-376 SSLDRTY
+376 SSLYRTY

-403 EFEGAWNLQKA
+403 EFEGV

>member
-1 MKRILSFMLTLL
+1 MKSILSFMLALL
-13 LALGLCVFAGNA
+13 LVFGLCVFADNA
-25 VQPQFVNADTQALLS
+25 VQSQFTDADAQMLLA
-40 GSETKENSIV
+40 GSTVIENSKV
-50 EKVAEGAK
+50 EKVGEGAK
-58 DAKDEINKNVEIEK
+58 DTKDEINKNVEVAK
-72 EKVQDLKAS
+72 EKVQDLSAS
-81 GLQKIQTKFNDE
+81 GLQKMQTKSSEE
-93 QVKFGKDEQLA
+93 QVKLGKDEQLA
-104 KDVKELDKEFF
+104 KDVKELDKNMAILS
-115 FKNNQDKVIER
+115 KIDKSNTTEKI
-126 HSNEEVGQRN
+126 SNEEVAQRN
-136 LNIVDNVVS
+136 LNITDNVAS
-145 ESDKVGDIASD
+145 ESDKTGDVASD
-156 NAIAEKKVDS
+156 SAITEKKVDS
-166 KPEKKSVSAKT
+166 KLEKKINNAKP
-177 KRKKL
+177 KRKKI

-187 RIFNDDTSL
+187 KTFNDDASV
-196 EETSAQQ
+196 EKSGAQPAD
-203 EKYQLDLQAEK
+203 YQLDLQAEK

-253 QAFDKVVS
+253 QAFDKVVN
-261 ALKDEGLSDDKIV
+261 ALKGAGLSDDKIV

-286 NGEKSLT
+286 NGGKSLT

-307 INEIKN
+307 IEEIKN
-313 LVDVATENG
+313 LVDIVTENG

-376 SSLDRTY
+376 SSLYRTY
-383 AENISNSLVG
+383 AENVSNSLVG

-403 EFEGAWNLQKA
+403 EFEGV

>member
-1 MKRILSFMLTLL
+1 MKRILSFMLALL
-13 LALGLCVFAGNA
+13 LVFGLCVFAGNA
-25 VQPQFVNADTQALLS
+25 VQPQFTDADAQMLLA
-40 GSETKENSIV
+40 GSTVIENSKV
-50 EKVAEGAK
+50 EKVGEGAK
-58 DAKDEINKNVEIEK
+58 DTKDETNKNVEVAK
-72 EKVQDLKAS
+72 EKVQDLSAS
-81 GLQKIQTKFNDE
+81 GLQKMQTKSSEE
-93 QVKFGKDEQLA
+93 QVKLGKDEQLA
-104 KDVKELDKEFF
+104 KDVKELDK
-115 FKNNQDKVIER
+115 NMAILSRTDKSNTAEKT
-126 HSNEEVGQRN
+126 SNEEVAQRN
-136 LNIVDNVVS
+136 LNITDNVAS
-145 ESDKVGDIASD
+145 ESDKTGDVASD
-156 NAIAEKKVDS
+156 SAITEKKVDS
-166 KPEKKSVSAKT
+166 KLEKKINNAKP
-177 KRKKL
+177 KRKKI

-187 RIFNDDTSL
+187 KTFNDDASV
-196 EETSAQQ
+196 EKSGAQPAD
-203 EKYQLDLQAEK
+203 YQLDLQAEK

-239 TLDSDIVKS
+239 TLDSDMVKS

-253 QAFDKVVS
+253 QAFDKVVN
-261 ALKDEGLSDDKIV
+261 ALKGAGLSDDKIV

-286 NGEKSLT
+286 NGGKSLT
-293 GYYTITTISFDVDN
+293 GYYTITSISFDVDN
-307 INEIKN
+307 IEEIKN
-313 LVDVATENG
+313 LIDIVTENG

-376 SSLDRTY
+376 SSLYRTY

-403 EFEGAWNLQKA
+403 EFEGV

>member
-1 MKRILSFMLTLL
+1 MKRILSFMLALL
-13 LALGLCVFAGNA
+13 LVFGLCVFAGNA
-25 VQPQFVNADTQALLS
+25 VQPQFTDADAQMLLA
-40 GSETKENSIV
+40 GSTVIENSKV
-50 EKVAEGAK
+50 EKVGEGAK
-58 DAKDEINKNVEIEK
+58 DTKDEINKNIEGAK
-72 EKVQDLKAS
+72 EKVQDLSAS
-81 GLQKIQTKFNDE
+81 GLQKMQTKSSEE
-93 QVKFGKDEQLA
+93 QVKLGKDEQLA
-104 KDVKELDKEFF
+104 KDVKELDKNMAILS
-115 FKNNQDKVIER
+115 KIDKSNTTEKI
-126 HSNEEVGQRN
+126 SNEEVAQRN
-136 LNIVDNVVS
+136 LNITDNVAS
-145 ESDKVGDIASD
+145 ESDKTGDVASD
-156 NAIAEKKVDS
+156 SAITEKKVDS
-166 KPEKKSVSAKT
+166 KLEKKINNAKP
-177 KRKKL
+177 KRKKI

-187 RIFNDDTSL
+187 KTFNDDASV
-196 EETSAQQ
+196 EKSGAQPAD
-203 EKYQLDLQAEK
+203 YQLDLQAEK

-253 QAFDKVVS
+253 QAFDKVVN
-261 ALKDEGLSDDKIV
+261 ALKGAGLSDDKIV

-286 NGEKSLT
+286 NGGKSLT

-307 INEIKN
+307 IEEIKN
-313 LVDVATENG
+313 LVDIVTENG

-376 SSLDRTY
+376 SSLYRTY
-383 AENISNSLVG
+383 AENVSNSLVG

-403 EFEGAWNLQKA
+403 EFEGV

>member
-1 MKRILSFMLTLL
+1 MKRILSFILALL
-13 LALGLCVFAGNA
+13 LVFGLCVFAGNA
-25 VQPQFVNADTQALLS
+25 VQPQFTDADAQMLLA
-40 GSETKENSIV
+40 GSTVIENSKV
-50 EKVAEGAK
+50 EKVGEGAK
-58 DAKDEINKNVEIEK
+58 DTKDEINKNVEVAK
-72 EKVQDLKAS
+72 EKVQDLSAS
-81 GLQKIQTKFNDE
+81 GLQKMQTKSSEE
-93 QVKFGKDEQLA
+93 QVKLGKDEQLA
-104 KDVKELDKEFF
+104 KDVKELDKNMAILS
-115 FKNNQDKVIER
+115 KIDKSNTTEKI
-126 HSNEEVGQRN
+126 SNEEVAQRN
-136 LNIVDNVVS
+136 LNITDNVAS
-145 ESDKVGDIASD
+145 ESDKTGDVASD
-156 NAIAEKKVDS
+156 SAITEKKVDS
-166 KPEKKSVSAKT
+166 KLEKKINNAKP
-177 KRKKL
+177 KRKKI

-187 RIFNDDTSL
+187 KTFNDDASV
-196 EETSAQQ
+196 EKSGAQPAD
-203 EKYQLDLQAEK
+203 YQLDLQAEK

-239 TLDSDIVKS
+239 TLDSDMVKS

-253 QAFDKVVS
+253 QAFDKVVN
-261 ALKDEGLSDDKIV
+261 ALKGAGLSDDKIV

-286 NGEKSLT
+286 NGGKSLT

-307 INEIKN
+307 IEKIKN
-313 LVDVATENG
+313 LVDIVTENG

-331 CCSNLDEVYEE
+331 CCSNLDEIYEE

-376 SSLDRTY
+376 SSLYRTY
-383 AENISNSLVG
+383 AENVSNSLVG

-403 EFEGAWNLQKA
+403 EFEGV

>member
-13 LALGLCVFAGNA
+13 LVFGLCVFAGNA
-25 VQPQFVNADTQALLS
+25 VQPQFTDADAQMLLA
-40 GSETKENSIV
+40 GSTVIENSKV
-50 EKVAEGAK
+50 EKVGEGAK
-58 DAKDEINKNVEIEK
+58 DTKDEINKNIEGAK
-72 EKVQDLKAS
+72 EKVQDLSAS
-81 GLQKIQTKFNDE
+81 GLQKMQTKSSEE
-93 QVKFGKDEQLA
+93 QVKLGKDEQLA
-104 KDVKELDKEFF
+104 KDVKELDKNMAILS
-115 FKNNQDKVIER
+115 KIDKSNTTEKI
-126 HSNEEVGQRN
+126 SNEEVAQRN
-136 LNIVDNVVS
+136 LNITDNVAS
-145 ESDKVGDIASD
+145 ESDKTGDVASD
-156 NAIAEKKVDS
+156 SAITEKKVDS
-166 KPEKKSVSAKT
+166 KLEKKINNAKP
-177 KRKKL
+177 KRKKI

-187 RIFNDDTSL
+187 KTFNDDASV
-196 EETSAQQ
+196 EKSGAQPAD
-203 EKYQLDLQAEK
+203 YQLDLQAEK
-214 MELCIIGKASKNVS
+214 MELWIIGKASKNVS

-253 QAFDKVVS
+253 QAFDKVVN
-261 ALKDEGLSDDKIV
+261 ALKGAGLSDDKIV

-286 NGEKSLT
+286 NGGKSLT
-293 GYYTITTISFDVDN
+293 GYYTTTTISFDVDN
-307 INEIKN
+307 IEEIKN
-313 LVDVATENG
+313 LVDIVTENG

-331 CCSNLDEVYEE
+331 CCSNLDEIYGE

-376 SSLDRTY
+376 SSLYRTY
-383 AENISNSLVG
+383 AENVSNSLVG

-403 EFEGAWNLQKA
+403 EFEGV

>member
-1 MKRILSFMLTLL
+1 MKRILSFMLALL
-13 LALGLCVFAGNA
+13 LVFGLCVFAGNA
-25 VQPQFVNADTQALLS
+25 VQPQFTDADAQMLLAGNS
-40 GSETKENSIV
+40 VIENSKV
-50 EKVAEGAK
+50 EKVGEGAK
-58 DAKDEINKNVEIEK
+58 DTKDEINKNVEVAK
-72 EKVQDLKAS
+72 EKVQDLSAS
-81 GLQKIQTKFNDE
+81 GLQKMQTKASDE
-93 QVKFGKDEQLA
+93 QVKLGKDEQLA
-104 KDVKELDKEFF
+104 KDVKELDKNMAILS
-115 FKNNQDKVIER
+115 KTDKSNTTEKT
-126 HSNEEVGQRN
+126 SNEEVAQRN
-136 LNIVDNVVS
+136 LNITDNVAS
-145 ESDKVGDIASD
+145 ESDKTGDVASD
-156 NAIAEKKVDS
+156 SAITEKKFDS
-166 KPEKKSVSAKT
+166 KLEKKINNAKP
-177 KRKKL
+177 KRKKI

-187 RIFNDDTSL
+187 KTFNDDASV
-196 EETSAQQ
+196 EKSVAQPAD
-203 EKYQLDLQAEK
+203 YQLDLQAEK

-239 TLDSDIVKS
+239 TLDSDMVKS

-253 QAFDKVVS
+253 QAFDKVVN
-261 ALKDEGLSDDKIV
+261 ALKGAGLSDDKIV

-286 NGEKSLT
+286 NGGKSLT

-307 INEIKN
+307 IEEIKN
-313 LVDVATENG
+313 LVDIVTENG

-376 SSLDRTY
+376 SSLYRTY

-403 EFEGAWNLQKA
+403 EFEGV